1 MSQDD
6 RLVLVA
12 KVAGAFGVRGEIRL
26 STFTDAPLAVVNYR
40 DLLRKDG
47 APGLTM
53 IAGRSTKGGI
63 IARAKEVETK
73 EQADRLRGLEL
84 FVPRSQLPPPDEEE
98 YYLTDLIGL
107 DVISPEGEMLGKVK
121 AVQDFGA
128 GDLIEV
134 QPATGKS
141 WYLPFTKE
149 LVPEVDLAGG
159 RIIGVPVVVVE

>member
-1 MSQDD
+1 MTQDD

-12 KVAGAFGVRGEIRL
+12 RVAGAFGVRGEIRL
-26 STFTDAPLAVVNYR
+26 TTYTDAPLAVVNYR
-40 DLLRKDG
+40 DLLRKNGDL
-47 APGLTM
+47 GLTL

-73 EQADRLRGLEL
+73 EQADRIRGLEL
-84 FVPRSQLPPPDEEE
+84 YVPRSVLPPVQDDE

-107 DVISPEGEMLGKVK
+107 DVISPEGDLLGKVK

-134 QPATGKS
+134 QPAKGKS
-141 WYLPFTKE
+141 WYLPFTKA
-149 LVPEVDLAGG
+149 LVPEVDIAGG
-159 RIIGVPVVVVE
+159 KIIGVPIVVVD

>member
-1 MSQDD
+1 MTQDD

-12 KVAGAFGVRGEIRL
+12 RVAGAFGVRGEIRL
-26 STFTDAPLAVVNYR
+26 TTYTDAPLAVVNYR
-40 DLLRKDG
+40 DLLRKTGDL
-47 APGLTM
+47 GLTL

-73 EQADRLRGLEL
+73 EQADRIRGLEL
-84 FVPRSQLPPPDEEE
+84 YVPRSVLPPVQDEE

-107 DVISPEGEMLGKVK
+107 NVISPEGDLLGKVK

-134 QPATGKS
+134 QPAKGKS
-141 WYLPFTKE
+141 WYLPFTMA
-149 LVPEVDLAGG
+149 LVPEVDIAGG
-159 RIIGVPVVVVE
+159 KIIGVPIVVVE